1 MAIHNLYIINVFY
14 TKWKLCKPCQ
24 TAAEEERKTGREALF
39 SLKKRSLFLRFSSA
53 FASLAGAEIASLLSG
68 DLK

>member
-14 TKWKLCKPCQ
+14 AKWKLCKLCQ

-39 SLKKRSLFLRFSSA
+39 PLKKA
-53 FASLAGAEIASLLSG
+53 FAIPSL
-68 DLK
+68 